1 MRGILLALA
10 VACAPGVV
18 HAEDCSLKQ
27 MASLDML
34 GTSDKD
40 IIVQVMVDGT
50 PRNFLVDTGGVY
62 SEINESIVKELG
74 LREQPV
80 AGELYTASGAVLR
93 NGVTVPS
100 VMLGQNEAK
109 GIRLIVRPDR
119 NDSID
124 GVLSPDLLQVFDV
137 DIDFAARKLNLFS
150 PEHCEGK
157 VVYWAHAYSE
167 ASFKLTDG
175 YHITFDAGLDDHE
188 MSAILDTGS
197 TMTWLAAYNASR
209 LFSVDTSSPDVEKTD
224 ISLGGEPVIRRRFQS
239 LAVSGVKVLNPMI
252 YIRPDVDEKAFY
264 REHSTKDVRDPIY
277 GYSLDSTPL
286 IFGMNI
292 ISKLHVY
299 IAYKEHKLYVTDAG
313 AH

>member
-1 MRGILLALA
+1 MKGILLALA
-10 VACAPGVV
+10 VACAPGVA

-27 MASLDML
+27 MASLDMV

-40 IIVQVMVDGT
+40 IIVQVMINGT

-62 SEINESIVKELG
+62 SELNESVVKELG
-74 LREQPV
+74 LHEQPI
-80 AGELYTASGAVLR
+80 AGEVYTTYGTLLR
-93 NGVTVPS
+93 NGVTVNS
-100 VMLGQNEAK
+100 LMLGQNEAK
-109 GIRLIVRPDR
+109 GIRLMVRPDR
-119 NDSID
+119 NDNFD

-167 ASFKLTDG
+167 ATFKLTDG
-175 YHITFDAGLDDHE
+175 YHITFEAALDDHE

-197 TMTWLAAYNASR
+197 TMTWLSTYNANR
-209 LFSVDTSSPDVEKTD
+209 LFSVDASSPDAEKTD
-224 ISLGGEPVIRRRFQS
+224 ITLGGEPVFRRRFQS

-252 YIRPDVDEKAFY
+252 YVRPAADEKAFN
-264 REHSTKDVRDPIY
+264 REHSTKDAHDAIY
-277 GYSLDSTPL
+277 GYSLESTPL